1 MAFRQS
7 NEVSKS
13 QQEGFV
19 RRALERS
26 VKFDVMANDS
36 IVLGANNDP
45 NATVGTFAALI
56 EWLGGQGMLAV
67 SADWS
72 APFEDF
78 FLGSGA
84 RFNYDTANLGI
95 LERAW
100 AQSDSPLSVA
110 NLETIAFHPDVVAH
124 LTVRPEVANAER
136 SQRLGAERAERERV
150 EAEQYRAEMYGW
162 FEAAQ
167 QAMLAKRQ
175 IDNYQFQ
182 RVLKIE
188 RNRLDAM
195 DYPALHA
202 DITRRREMRRIK
214 GMSAADYRAEVTI
227 SRAAGQQ
234 PAIQPKMQAA
244 LNQYETLPAQY
255 TTRSGLTVE
264 MNRAGILKVANSDSF
279 SFRELVRR
287 FGSEAIND
295 VLAGRV

>member
-1 MAFRQS
+1 MAFRQN
-7 NEVSKS
+7 NEVFSS
-13 QQEGFV
+13 QHDGFV

-26 VKFDVMANDS
+26 VKFDVLANDS
-36 IVLGANNDP
+36 IVLSANNDP

-56 EWLGGQGMLAV
+56 EWLGGQGRLAV

-78 FLGSGA
+78 FRGIGA
-84 RFNYDTANLGI
+84 RFNYDTANLGV

-100 AQSDSPLSVA
+100 AQSDSPLTVA
-110 NLETIAFHPDVVAH
+110 NLETVAYSPDVVGQ
-124 LTVRPEVANAER
+124 LSVKSEVANAER
-136 SQRLGAERAERERV
+136 SRRIAAEREAREKV
-150 EAEQYRAEMYGW
+150 EAAQYREEMYGW
-162 FEAAQ
+162 CEAAQ

-182 RVLKIE
+182 RALKIE
-188 RNRLDAM
+188 RNRLDAT
-195 DYPALHA
+195 DYAALHA